1 MEITVAKSA
10 GFCFGVDRAVK
21 KVYELLDK
29 GKKVYTLGPII
40 HNPQLVTSLS
50 KRGVIIASKPSDVD
64 NDAVLVIRSHG
75 VARKIMEEI
84 QNLNLSCENATCPFV
99 SKIHKIVTQES
110 QKGSIILIAGDES
123 HPEVEGIRGHCVTE
137 SFVFSNSKELE
148 ILLNSLPKLKKDNIC
163 VVCQTT
169 FDISKWKECLKIVKL
184 LCTKALIFDTICNAT
199 VERQVEAKK
208 LAQKSDLMII
218 IGGKQSS
225 NTQKLKSV
233 CQEYCKT
240 ILIETAVE
248 LPVEEVQKANFI
260 GITAGA
266 STPASII
273 KEALE
278 VMTDILEQKD
288 IKNNDQDDQN
298 FEQML
303 EESLKN
309 MNSDERVIGTVVGIT
324 PNEVHVDVGRK
335 QAGFIPLVEL
345 TNDPSLKPKDIV
357 KIGDQL
363 DLLIMKTNDQE
374 GTIMLS
380 KKRIDSV
387 KAWDDIIKASEEET
401 VLEGKVLQIIKGG
414 LIVLVNDMKIFVPA
428 SLATASRKEPIE
440 DLLHKQVKLKVIEVN
455 KNRRRAVG
463 SIKAVLNDER
473 KLLAEKFWQE
483 VEIGKFYKGTVRSL
497 TAYGAFVDL
506 GGLDG
511 MIHISDLSW
520 ARIKHPSDVVKVG
533 DVVEVYIKDIDKEKG
548 RVSLGFKRAEDNP
561 WEILKKDYPIGTI
574 VDATIVGFIDIGA
587 FARILP
593 GLDGLI
599 HISQISEKR
608 INKPQ
613 DVLEI
618 GQEVK
623 AMITDIDFDKK
634 RVSLSIR
641 KILEDSK
648 KAESAE
654 QAEENNSSDAQNKTV
669 SEEKVD
675 TQDNSN

>member
-29 GKKVYTLGPII
+29 GEKVYTLGPII

>member
-40 HNPQLVTSLS
+40 HNPQLVDSLS
-50 KRGVIIASKPSDVD
+50 NRGVIIANKPSDVD
-64 NDAVLVIRSHG
+64 ENSVLVIRSHG
-75 VARKIMEEI
+75 VAKKIMEEI
-84 QNLNLSCENATCPFV
+84 QNLHLSCENATCPFV
-99 SKIHKIVTQES
+99 SKIHKIVAQES
-110 QKGSIILIAGDES
+110 QKGSVILIAGDEA

-137 SFVFSNSKELE
+137 SFVFSDSKELE
-148 ILLNSLPKLKKDNIC
+148 NLLNGLPNLKKDNIC

-218 IGGKQSS
+218 IGGRQSS

-248 LPVEEVQKANFI
+248 LPIEEVQKANFI

-278 VMTDILEQKD
+278 IMTDILEQKD

-345 TNDPSLKPKDIV
+345 TNDPSLKPRDIV

-401 VLEGKVLQIIKGG
+401 VLEGKVLQVIKGG

-428 SLATASRKEPIE
+428 SLATASRKDSIE
-440 DLLHKQVKLKVIEVN
+440 DLLHKQVKLKIIEVN

-473 KLLAEKFWQE
+473 KLLAEKFWSE
-483 VEIGKFYKGTVRSL
+483 VEIGKFYKGSVRSL
-497 TAYGAFVDL
+497 TSYGAFVDL

-520 ARIKHPSDVVKVG
+520 ARIKHPSDVVNVG

-561 WEILKKDYPIGTI
+561 WELLKKDYPIGTI
-574 VDATIVGFIDIGA
+574 VDVTIVGFIDIGA

-613 DVLEI
+613 DVLKI
-618 GQEVK
+618 GQELK

-641 KILEDSK
+641 KIIEDNK
-648 KAESAE
+648 KAEDAE
-654 QAEENNSSDAQNKTV
+654 QAKQVDSSAQQNETV
-669 SEEKVD
+669 SE
-675 TQDNSN
+675 

>member
-29 GKKVYTLGPII
+29 DKKVYTLGPII

-84 QNLNLSCENATCPFV
+84 QSLNLSCENATCPFV

-324 PNEVHVDVGRK
+324 PNEVYVDVGRK